1 MNTEYTLQ
9 TGKLMKTINGKV
21 VLNKQFAFDY
31 DGDKANIILKNNGD
45 LHEYKLTNK
54 NINDMFTKIMQNKDV
69 SLKDKLKM
77 MIDKEKKQK
86 KKKQKRKKNTTKKA
100 KKQKNNKT
108 KKNKGKKNKK

>member
-21 VLNKQFAFDY
+21 VLNKQYAFDY
-31 DGDKANIILKNNGD
+31 DGNKANILLKNNSD

-54 NINDMFTKIMQNKDV
+54 NINDMFTKIMQNKDI

-77 MIDKEKKQK
+77 MIEKEKKQK
-86 KKKQKRKKNTTKKA
+86 NKKQKRKKNTTKKA

-108 KKNKGKKNKK
+108 KKNKGKKSKK